1 MHGGIDGYSRMIV
14 YLQCT
19 TNNKAESVLTF
30 FWKATR
36 QYGIPSRVRS
46 DKGGENI
53 MVCHFMVSQRGVG
66 RGSHIAGPSTQ
77 NQRIEWLWRDVYR
90 CVASTYHDLLEE
102 EKVLDPES
110 DIDIFVLHCVF
121 LPQINRALECFSG
134 AWNQHS
140 LRTERMWSPQ
150 KIWTNG
156 MIRLQQDTTDDIF
169 TDLDTFGLDPDGPVP
184 EAQQQVVVPDTF
196 CPLDEGDQQRFKDGI
211 AIMQHVLDG
220 HTVHL
225 DLLV

>member
-1 MHGGIDGYSRMIV
+1 MLALSWFKVTYR
-14 YLQCT
+14 
-19 TNNKAESVLTF
+19 A
-30 FWKATR
+30 
-36 QYGIPSRVRS
+36 
-46 DKGGENI
+46 GE
-53 MVCHFMVSQRGVG
+53 R
-66 RGSHIAGPSTQ
+66 
-77 NQRIEWLWRDVYR
+77 LWRDVYR
-90 CVASTYHDLLEE
+90 CVASTYHDLFYYMEE

-156 MIRLQQDTTDDIF
+156 LQQDTTDDIF

-211 AIMQHVLDG
+211 AIMQHEQSIQKYCAAKR
-220 HTVHL
+220 
-225 DLLV
+225 LLNEIMQDYSTSDSSSD